1 MQHFFQTILLWGL
14 LILACG
20 LFYLASTVSFMSGF
34 INIALFVSA
43 VFVLLQALG
52 IVDKRHGFGGKG
64 NDEHKS

>member
-1 MQHFFQTILLWGL
+1 MQNFFQTILLWGL

-20 LFYLASTVSFMSGF
+20 LFYLATAVSFTSGF
-34 INIALFVSA
+34 VNISLFVSA

-52 IVDKRHGFGGKG
+52 IVDKRHGFGKG